1 MTHRPLPELQADELV
16 RYARHFVLPEVGAEG
31 QRRLKGARV
40 LIVGAGGLG
49 SPVALYLAAAGIG
62 TLGLVDFDTVD
73 TSNLQRQILH
83 GTRDVGRPK
92 TVSAR
97 DRLRDVNPHVDVH
110 LHETRLTSHNALE
123 IVAGYDVVVDGSDNF
138 PTRYLVNDACVLTRR
153 PNVYGSVFRFEG
165 QASVFATLSGP
176 CYRCLHPEPPPAGLV
191 PSCAEGGV
199 LGVLPGI
206 MGSIQATE
214 AIKLVLG
221 APETL
226 AGRLLLLDAW
236 TMRFETFQLHRDPAC
251 RVCGDAPTVRTLIDY
266 EAFCGV
272 RGRAGG
278 AGHPGDSA
286 PTGPAGTLTQEH
298 VMTME
303 ARELKRRMDGGET
316 VQLLDVREPHEVSV
330 SRIPG
335 SVHIPLAAVVARMD
349 ELDPERELVVHCKMG
364 GRSARAIEALRE
376 AGYRGRMV
384 NLTGGITAWAAQVD
398 PGMKVG

>member
-1 MTHRPLPELQADELV
+1 MTTRPLPELKADELV

-31 QRRLKGARV
+31 QRKLKGSRV

-49 SPVALYLAAAGIG
+49 SPVALYLAAAGVG
-62 TLGLVDFDTVD
+62 TLGIVDFDTVD

-97 DRLRDVNPHVDVH
+97 DRLRDVNPHVEVH

-123 IVAGYDVVVDGSDNF
+123 VVADYDVVVDGTDNF
-138 PTRYLVNDACVLTRR
+138 PTRYLVNDACVLTQR

-165 QASVFATLSGP
+165 QASVFAMPGGP
-176 CYRCLHPEPPPAGLV
+176 CYRCLNPEPPPAGLV

-206 MGSIQATE
+206 IGSIQATE
-214 AIKLVLG
+214 AIKCLLG
-221 APETL
+221 APGTL
-226 AGRLLLLDAW
+226 VGRLLLFEAW
-236 TMRFETFQLHRDPAC
+236 SMRFQEFHLHRDPNC
-251 RVCGDAPTVRTLIDY
+251 KVCGDAPTVRSLIDY

-278 AGHPGDSA
+278 HGHAVEPAAHSA
-286 PTGPAGTLTQEH
+286 TLTQEN

-303 ARELKRRMDGGET
+303 ARELKRRMDAGEQ
-316 VQLLDVREPHEVSV
+316 VQLLDVREPDEFAV

-335 SVHIPLAAVVARMD
+335 SVHIPLAAVVTRMA

-364 GRSARAIEALRE
+364 GRSARAIEALHA
-376 AGYRGRMV
+376 AGYRGRMT
-384 NLTGGITAWAAQVD
+384 NLTGGITAWAKQVD
-398 PGMKVG
+398 PSLRIG

>member
-1 MTHRPLPELQADELV
+1 MTTRPLPELKADELV

-31 QRRLKGARV
+31 QRRLKGSRV

-49 SPVALYLAAAGIG
+49 SPVALYLAAAGVG
-62 TLGLVDFDTVD
+62 TLGIVDFDTVD

-97 DRLRDVNPHVDVH
+97 DRLRDVNPHVEVH

-123 IVAGYDVVVDGSDNF
+123 VVADYDVVVDGTDNF

-165 QASVFATLSGP
+165 QASVFAMPGGP

-206 MGSIQATE
+206 IGSIQATE
-214 AIKLVLG
+214 AIKCLLG
-221 APETL
+221 APGTL
-226 AGRLLLLDAW
+226 VGRLLLFEAW
-236 TMRFETFQLHRDPAC
+236 SMRFQEFHLHRDPAC
-251 RVCGDAPTVRTLIDY
+251 KVCGDAPTVRALIDY

-278 AGHPGDSA
+278 HGHAVESA
-286 PTGPAGTLTQEH
+286 SPRGTLTQED

-303 ARELKRRMDGGET
+303 ARELKRRMDAGEQ
-316 VQLLDVREPHEVSV
+316 VQLLDVREPAEFAV

-335 SVHIPLAAVVARMD
+335 SVHIPLAAVVARMA
-349 ELDPERELVVHCKMG
+349 ELDPERELIVHCKMG
-364 GRSARAIEALRE
+364 GRSARAIEALHA
-376 AGYRGRMV
+376 AGYRGRMI
-384 NLTGGITAWAAQVD
+384 NLTGGITAWAQQVD
-398 PGMKVG
+398 PGLRIG

>member
-1 MTHRPLPELQADELV
+1 MTPRPLPELKADELL

-31 QRRLKGARV
+31 QRKLKGARV

-62 TLGLVDFDTVD
+62 TIGIVDFDTVD

-83 GTRDVGRPK
+83 GTRDVGRAK

-97 DRLRDVNPHVDVH
+97 DRLRDINPHVEVH
-110 LHETRLTSHNALE
+110 LHETRLTSHNALG
-123 IVAGYDVVVDGSDNF
+123 IVADYDVIVDGTDNF
-138 PTRYLVNDACVLTRR
+138 PTRYLVNDACVLARK
-153 PNVYGSVFRFEG
+153 PNVYASVFRFEG
-165 QASVFATLSGP
+165 QASVFATPGGP

-206 MGSIQATE
+206 LGSIQATE

-221 APETL
+221 APDTL
-226 AGRLLLLDAW
+226 AGRLLLFEAW
-236 TMRFETFQLHRDPAC
+236 TMRFQEFQLHRDPAC
-251 RVCGDAPTVRTLIDY
+251 RVCGDAPTVRELIDY

-278 AGHPGDSA
+278 HGHA
-286 PTGPAGTLTQEH
+286 AGTTPSHPDGTTNPETP
-298 VMTME
+298 MTME
-303 ARELKRRMDGGET
+303 PRELKQRMDAGES
-316 VQLLDVREPHEVSV
+316 VQLLDVREPHEVAV

-335 SVHIPLAAVVARMD
+335 SVHIPLAAVVARMA
-349 ELDPERELVVHCKMG
+349 ELDPERELIVHCKMG
-364 GRSARAIEALRE
+364 GRSARAIEALQA

-384 NLTGGITAWAAQVD
+384 NLTGGLTAWAAQVA

>member
-1 MTHRPLPELQADELV
+1 MTTRPLPELKADELV

-31 QRRLKGARV
+31 QRKLKGSRV

-49 SPVALYLAAAGIG
+49 SPVALYLAAAGVG
-62 TLGLVDFDTVD
+62 TLGIVDFDTVD

-97 DRLRDVNPHVDVH
+97 DRLRDVNPHVEVH

-123 IVAGYDVVVDGSDNF
+123 VVADYDVVVDGTDNF
-138 PTRYLVNDACVLTRR
+138 PTRYLVNDACVLTQR

-165 QASVFATLSGP
+165 QASVFAMPGGP

-206 MGSIQATE
+206 IGSIQATE
-214 AIKLVLG
+214 AIKCLLG
-221 APETL
+221 APGTL
-226 AGRLLLLDAW
+226 VGRLLLFEAW
-236 TMRFETFQLHRDPAC
+236 SMRFQEFHLHRDPNC
-251 RVCGDAPTVRTLIDY
+251 KVCGDAPTVRSLIDY

-278 AGHPGDSA
+278 HGHAVEPAAHSA
-286 PTGPAGTLTQEH
+286 TLTQEN

-303 ARELKRRMDGGET
+303 ARELKRRMDAGEQ
-316 VQLLDVREPHEVSV
+316 VQLLDVREPDEFAV

-335 SVHIPLAAVVARMD
+335 SVHIPLAAVVTRMA

-364 GRSARAIEALRE
+364 GRSARAIEALHA
-376 AGYRGRMV
+376 AGYRGRMT
-384 NLTGGITAWAAQVD
+384 NLTGGITAWAKQVD
-398 PGMKVG
+398 PSLRIG